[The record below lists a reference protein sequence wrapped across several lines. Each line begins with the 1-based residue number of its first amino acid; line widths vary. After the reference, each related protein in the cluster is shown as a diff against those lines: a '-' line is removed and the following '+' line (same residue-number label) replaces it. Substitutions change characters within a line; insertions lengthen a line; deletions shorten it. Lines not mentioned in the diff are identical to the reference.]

1 MARNAQITD
10 HHTHRHLRDL
20 FHQTSL
26 VTGPF
31 SFLNPTRVH
40 FHHPKNDDHEQ
51 LAQDVE
57 FQWRSRDN
65 RNGRHALA
73 VKPAAS
79 SDTAFFVAPESTYS
93 FHAVMK
99 GIALSFSLY
108 HFYDLSWLVAVIFTL
123 GSVVWCINGF
133 FSFLPLILPSSEF
146 ATETVY
152 GGGITA
158 FIGATIF
165 EIGSILLMVEA
176 VNENRTGCF
185 GWAIERVFEGEE
197 GGLLRITPDND
208 GCRHHHQ
215 NKKNLVGKGAIP
227 SPASKISED
236 AKAAIAASESDEEID
251 DRQNWVWFP
260 SWHDLTSHYFREIG
274 FLACL
279 SQTIGATVFW
289 ISGFTALP
297 HAINM
302 TNTGLTYGVYW
313 TPQVVGGMGFLGFM
327 ISRLLFMLEAV
338 VYTCMGDFGLAYWVM
353 EFDWRVGIHSMFF
366 FGSAKPSMRLI

>member
-1 MARNAQITD
+1 MARNSQITD

-51 LAQDVE
+51 LAQDVV

-65 RNGRHALA
+65 RKGRHALA

-79 SDTAFFVAPESTYS
+79 SDTAYFVAPESTYS

-99 GIALSFSLY
+99 GIARMFTQY
-108 HFYDLSWLVAVIFTL
+108 PFYDVSWLVAVIFTL

-146 ATETVY
+146 PTETVY

-185 GWAIERVFEGEE
+185 GWAVERVFEGGEE

-227 SPASKISED
+227 GPASKISED
-236 AKAAIAASESDEEID
+236 AKVAASESDEEID

-297 HAINM
+297 KVIDM

-313 TPQVVGGMGFLGFM
+313 APQVVGGMGFV
-327 ISRLLFMLEAV
+327 ISAVLFMLETQRKWYLPAWG
-338 VYTCMGDFGLAYWVM
+338 TLGWHIGLWNLIGALGFTLCGAFGFSSTTGLQ
-353 EFDWRVGIHSMFF
+353 
-366 FGSAKPSMRLI
+366 

>member
-1 MARNAQITD
+1 
-10 HHTHRHLRDL
+10 
-20 FHQTSL
+20 
-26 VTGPF
+26 
-31 SFLNPTRVH
+31 
-40 FHHPKNDDHEQ
+40 
-51 LAQDVE
+51 
-57 FQWRSRDN
+57 
-65 RNGRHALA
+65 
-73 VKPAAS
+73 
-79 SDTAFFVAPESTYS
+79 
-93 FHAVMK
+93 
-99 GIALSFSLY
+99 
-108 HFYDLSWLVAVIFTL
+108 
-123 GSVVWCINGF
+123 
-133 FSFLPLILPSSEF
+133 
-146 ATETVY
+146 
-152 GGGITA
+152 
-158 FIGATIF
+158 
-165 EIGSILLMVEA
+165 MVEA

-297 HAINM
+297 HVINM

-313 TPQVVGGMGFLGFM
+313 APQVVGGMGFV
-327 ISRLLFMLEAV
+327 ISALLFMLETQRKWYLPAWGTLGWHIGLWNLIGALGFTLCGAFGFSSTTGLQYQAV
-338 VYTCMGDFGLAYWVM
+338 CSTFWGSWAFLIASVIQWYESLDKHPVHETVDK
-353 EFDWRVGIHSMFF
+353 DKSKVGKELDDR
-366 FGSAKPSMRLI
+366 A

>member
-1 MARNAQITD
+1 MSRNSQLTE
-10 HHTHRHLRDL
+10 HHTHRHLWKL
-20 FHQTSL
+20 FRETSF

-31 SFLNPTRVH
+31 NVLNPTH
-40 FHHPKNDDHEQ
+40 AYFHHLLHDNHEE
-51 LAQDVE
+51 LAQDIE

-65 RNGRHALA
+65 RKGRHALV
-73 VKPAAS
+73 VKPATSAGLA
-79 SDTAFFVAPESTYS
+79 DFVAPNATSS
-93 FHAVMK
+93 FREIIK
-99 GIALSFSLY
+99 GMARMFTHY
-108 HFYDLSWLVAVIFTL
+108 PYYDVSWLVAVIFTL

-133 FSFLPLILPSSEF
+133 FSFLPLIRPSSEF

-165 EIGSILLMVEA
+165 EVGSILLMVEA

-185 GWAIERVFEGEE
+185 GWAVERVLQGEN
-197 GGLLRITPDND
+197 GWIWRVRADTS

-215 NKKNLVGKGAIP
+215 NKKNLVGKGNIFRV
-227 SPASKISED
+227 
-236 AKAAIAASESDEEID
+236 SDDVKEVSSDSTDDEGNN

-297 HAINM
+297 KVIDF
-302 TNTGLTYGVYW
+302 TDKSLTYGVYW
-313 TPQVVGGMGFLGFM
+313 APQVVGGIGFV
-327 ISRLLFMLEAV
+327 ISGMLFMLETQKKWYLPAWG
-338 VYTCMGDFGLAYWVM
+338 TLGWHIGLWN
-353 EFDWRVGIHSMFF
+353 
-366 FGSAKPSMRLI
+366 LIGALGFTV